1 MGPQAGHV
9 VDARVGNAGRV
20 QPLHDLGRIQRVEH
34 IQDQRSQLLAVG
46 VALRIAVKARIA
58 GQSRLQQHLLAKSFH
73 SRSFCRPS
81 ITVPPSP
88 ASKGP

>member
-9 VDARVGNAGRV
+9 VDAGVGNAGRV
-20 QPLHDLGRIQRVEH
+20 QPLHHLGRIQRVEH
-34 IQDQRSQLLAVG
+34 IQDQRRSSSRL
-46 VALRIAVKARIA
+46 ALRRALLSKRASVAS
-58 GQSRLQQHLLAKSFH
+58 GLQQHLLAKSFH